1 MLQEEEPMKRR
12 LRGGP
17 SSKEGEMRGL
27 SIGAAGKATIGD
39 HSSGIS
45 RLVTTG
51 IPGGTKGVC
60 SDRVV
65 GGAGVG
71 TGGNG
76 EEGGDWALLRDAST
90 SRERA
95 NSSARLTINSY

>member
-1 MLQEEEPMKRR
+1 MLREEEPMKRR

-17 SSKEGEMRGL
+17 SSKEGEMCRL
-27 SIGAAGKATIGD
+27 SIGAAGVATIGD

-51 IPGGTKGVC
+51 TTGGTEGVC
-60 SDRVV
+60 SERVV
-65 GGAGVG
+65 GGVGVG
-71 TGGNG
+71 TGGDG
-76 EEGGDWALLRDAST
+76 EEGGDWALLRDASA

>member
-1 MLQEEEPMKRR
+1 MLRVEEPKKRR

-27 SIGAAGKATIGD
+27 SIGAAGVATIAD
-39 HSSGIS
+39 HSSGVS

-51 IPGGTKGVC
+51 TSGGTEGVC
-60 SDRVV
+60 SVRVV

-71 TGGNG
+71 TGGDG
-76 EEGGDWALLRDAST
+76 EEGSDWALLRDASA
-90 SRERA
+90 SQERA

>member
-17 SSKEGEMRGL
+17 SSKEGAIRGL
-27 SIGAAGKATIGD
+27 SIGEAGVAIIGD

-45 RLVTTG
+45 RLGTTG
-51 IPGGTKGVC
+51 ITGGMEGVC
-60 SDRVV
+60 SERVI
-65 GGAGVG
+65 GGADVG

-76 EEGGDWALLRDAST
+76 EEGGDWSLLRDASA